1 MNSATDH
8 LDRAYEELRS
18 WCHTRPGCDDPSTIY
33 GALGSITRIV
43 AALIHIVDVTP
54 ESTGRATGSDDG
66 RNIPEASDEIRS
78 LTEFAVCALYEA
90 KDAVAEAHEVVSHL
104 IFALDD
110 QV

>member
-1 MNSATDH
+1 TSSFPKA
-8 LDRAYEELRS
+8 LD
-18 WCHTRPGCDDPSTIY
+18 TIF
-33 GALGSITRIV
+33 GA
-43 AALIHIVDVTP
+43 ADVM
-54 ESTGRATGSDDG
+54 SKYIS
-66 RNIPEASDEIRS
+66 EASDEIRS